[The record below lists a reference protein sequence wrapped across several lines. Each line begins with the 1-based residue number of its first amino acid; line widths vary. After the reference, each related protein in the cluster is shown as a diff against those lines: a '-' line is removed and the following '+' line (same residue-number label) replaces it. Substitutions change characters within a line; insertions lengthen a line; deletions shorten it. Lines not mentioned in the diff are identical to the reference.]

1 LNKKQQLEKLNELIL
16 ELRITKAIIIV
27 EGKKDQR
34 ALKQLRINSITL
46 KKPLYQ
52 LVEEIAEK
60 HTPCIILTD
69 LDSEGRKLYRIL
81 RNNLEKYKIKVNN
94 KFRNFLMKNTDLS
107 QIEGLVTYMEHLK
120 TPKYHK

>member
-1 LNKKQQLEKLNELIL
+1 MNELIL

-60 HTPCIILTD
+60 HTSCIILTD